1 MTATNDAAPTT
12 FVPQP
17 DSADIGVYG
26 LGVMGA
32 NLAGTS
38 PATGTRWPCSTGPRC
53 VPSVS

>member
-26 LGVMGA
+26 LGVMGE
-32 NLAGTS
+32 LLH
-38 PATGTRWPCSTGPRC
+38 RLCSA
-53 VPSVS
+53 